1 MVATMRVRRDGAE
14 RGDSLGRV
22 IRTTLHQG
30 QGGDNSGWTPALLS
44 TDVSQG
50 SELWGDAPHLRGN
63 AAELLVRCLEQEGV
77 TCVFGLPGEENIHFT
92 EAISRSSIR
101 YVLVRHEQAA
111 SFMAEIYGRLT
122 GQAGVCSATL
132 GPGAINLL
140 LGVADATTNSTPLV
154 AISAQVG
161 LNRMYKESHQSV
173 DLVSMFAPVTK
184 WADLVLSA
192 PAIPEMIR
200 KAFKL
205 AQTERPGA
213 VYLAVPEDVEKESV
227 PSGLVPLAINVP
239 RADEPS
245 PTQIARAA
253 ALLETARRPVV
264 LAGHGAARSGAAEA
278 LRRFSDTLGLPV
290 ATTFHGK
297 GVFPDDHPNALG
309 AVGFMRHDY
318 VNFGFDEADVLITV
332 GYELQ
337 EFDPVRINPRGDKR
351 IVHLSRFPAEVDSH
365 YDVDVGVQADLG
377 RTLDALAAATV
388 RRWEPSASGEK
399 IRRLLAEELS
409 GASDDDSFPLKPQ
422 RIVADIRAALGR
434 DDIVL
439 ADTGAVKMWMA
450 RLYPTYE
457 PNTCLISN
465 GLSTMAFSL
474 PGAIGAKIA
483 VPERRVLAAVGDGA
497 FLMNSQE
504 IETALRERVP
514 ITILIWQDDAYGLI
528 KWKMDL
534 ELGHAMSV
542 GFDNPDFVAYAESFG
557 ARGYRITSAAELLP
571 TLREALDAETV
582 SVIACPVDYR
592 ENLRLTDSLG
602 ELTGPF

>member
-1 MVATMRVRRDGAE
+1 MRGPSILAVTTSGTR
-14 RGDSLGRV
+14 SLR
-22 IRTTLHQG
+22 
-30 QGGDNSGWTPALLS
+30 S
-44 TDVSQG
+44 
-50 SELWGDAPHLRGN
+50 GN
-63 AAELLVRCLEQEGV
+63 AAELIVRCLEQEGV
-77 TCVFGLPGEENIHFT
+77 TCVFGIPGEENIHLT
-92 EAISRSSIR
+92 DALSRSSIR

-111 SFMAEIYGRLT
+111 SFMAEIFGRLT
-122 GQAGVCSATL
+122 GRAGVCSATL

-154 AISAQVG
+154 ALSAQVG
-161 LNRMYKESHQSV
+161 LNRIYKESHQSV

-192 PAIPEMIR
+192 PAVPEMIR

-213 VYLAVPEDVEKESV
+213 VYLGVPEDIESESV
-227 PSGLVPLAINVP
+227 GPGLVPLDINIP
-239 RADEPS
+239 RPDEPS
-245 PTQIARAA
+245 PSQIERAVA
-253 ALLETARRPVV
+253 VLETAQRPVV
-264 LAGHGAARSGAAEA
+264 LAGHGAARSGASAA
-278 LRRFSDTLGLPV
+278 LRRFSETLGLPV

-318 VNFGFDEADVLITV
+318 VNFGFDEADVVVTV

-337 EFDPVRINPRGDKR
+337 EFDPVRINPTGDKR
-351 IVHLSRFPAEVDSH
+351 IVHVSRFPAEVDSH
-365 YDVDVGVQADLG
+365 YDVEVGVQADLS
-377 RTLDALAAATV
+377 RTLDAVAAATR
-388 RRWEPSASGEK
+388 RRWEPTASGEK
-399 IRRLLAEELS
+399 IRALLAGELA
-409 GASDDDSFPLKPQ
+409 GAARDDSFPLKPQ
-422 RIVADIRAALGR
+422 RIVADTRAALGR
-434 DDIVL
+434 HDIVL

-465 GLSTMAFSL
+465 GLSTMAFSV
-474 PGAIGAKIA
+474 PGAIGARIA
-483 VPERRVLAAVGDGA
+483 CPERRVLAAVGDGA

-534 ELGHAMSV
+534 ELGHSTSIE
-542 GFDNPDFVAYAESFG
+542 FTNPDFVAYAESFG
-557 ARGYRITSAAELLP
+557 ARGYRIRAAAELLP
-571 TLREALDAETV
+571 TLREALAADTV